1 MEGLFKI
8 VPIEGK
14 GVGWVA
20 LQEIKVGT
28 LILSEK
34 CQLEPVR
41 KMPIR
46 AKNTKRPLEFD
57 GMFLLH
63 DHNGPKG
70 FFET

>member
-34 CQLEPVR
+34 CQFEPQFADVNYAKMKKSMMMKNSMKGLE
-41 KMPIR
+41 K
-46 AKNTKRPLEFD
+46 
-57 GMFLLH
+57 
-63 DHNGPKG
+63 
-70 FFET
+70 